1 MHRLSS
7 EVFEMDCIYFSLV
20 CSKPEAID
28 IALVQIIN
36 KDNVQEGNNEANGYV
51 ISGGIVVVLPSAVI
65 PDGSIL

>member
-1 MHRLSS
+1 M
-7 EVFEMDCIYFSLV
+7 
-20 CSKPEAID
+20 
-28 IALVQIIN
+28 QIIN